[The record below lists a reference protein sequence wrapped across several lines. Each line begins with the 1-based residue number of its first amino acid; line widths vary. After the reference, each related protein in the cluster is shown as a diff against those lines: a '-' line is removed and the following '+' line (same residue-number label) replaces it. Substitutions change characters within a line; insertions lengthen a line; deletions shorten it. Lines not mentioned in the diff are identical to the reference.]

1 MESLIFFSGVQTFG
15 NYGFVASH
23 SSYDGTISYG
33 NNYRKSWHLRV
44 SQGYR
49 VKITFLDFELEGCC
63 DYLYITWD
71 ACNYQYGAHSVR
83 LGGRSLSTTVFYSPP
98 KVNNV
103 NLYFSTDG
111 SVTYP

>member
-49 VKITFLDFELEGCC
+49 VKITFLDFELESKNGKIGKERPS
-63 DYLYITWD
+63 Y
-71 ACNYQYGAHSVR
+71 
-83 LGGRSLSTTVFYSPP
+83 SLAL
-98 KVNNV
+98 
-103 NLYFSTDG
+103 NLSKYCFEG
-111 SVTYP
+111 QV